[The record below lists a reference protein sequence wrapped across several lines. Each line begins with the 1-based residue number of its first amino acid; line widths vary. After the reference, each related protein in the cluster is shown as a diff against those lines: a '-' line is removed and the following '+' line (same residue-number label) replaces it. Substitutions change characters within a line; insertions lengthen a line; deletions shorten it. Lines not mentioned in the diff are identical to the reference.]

1 MAEGKLLPYLALP
14 FQHGAPSV
22 LKAMRRPGNQ
32 EKVLARIRAWR
43 DICPDLAIRST
54 FIVGFPGETETEF
67 QALLDWIGEAQLD
80 RVGCFKY
87 ENVEGAAANDLP
99 GHVPD
104 EVKQERWE
112 RFMAAQQAISATR
125 LKAKVGRTLDVI
137 IDETKRTTATGR
149 TYDDAPEIDGIV
161 KIRNAAGLQ
170 TGDIVKVA
178 IEQAPAYELSGSIL
192 SG

>member
-1 MAEGKLLPYLALP
+1 
-14 FQHGAPSV
+14 
-22 LKAMRRPGNQ
+22 MRRPGNQ
-32 EKVLARIRAWR
+32 ENILSRSRAWR

-54 FIVGFPGETETEF
+54 FIVCFPGETETEF

-112 RFMAAQQAISATR
+112 RSMAAQQAISATR
-125 LKAKVGRTLDVI
+125 LQAKVGRTLDVI
-137 IDETKRTTATGR
+137 TAE
-149 TYDDAPEIDGIV
+149 PS
-161 KIRNAAGLQ
+161 
-170 TGDIVKVA
+170 
-178 IEQAPAYELSGSIL
+178 SGARRVGKEGVSTVR
-192 SG
+192 SWWA